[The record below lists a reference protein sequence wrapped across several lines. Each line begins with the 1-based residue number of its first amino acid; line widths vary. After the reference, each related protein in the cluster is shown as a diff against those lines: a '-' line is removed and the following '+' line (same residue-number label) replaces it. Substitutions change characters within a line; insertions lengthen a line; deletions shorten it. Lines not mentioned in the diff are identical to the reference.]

1 MTQRPPSPQTP
12 ASKPSVVPTGNSS
25 PQDRAVLTTPQLADR
40 LEEQIGYRL
49 DEMAL
54 ERVLIELDRHGYVEW
69 EGVTR
74 VGDYV
79 WNLSESSER
88 IADAVAEIVICRL
101 EGWLENSGR

>member
-1 MTQRPPSPQTP
+1 MTQRPQSPQTP

-69 EGVTR
+69 EGLPASAITCGTSRNRPSGSPTR
-74 VGDYV
+74 
-79 WNLSESSER
+79 LQKS
-88 IADAVAEIVICRL
+88 
-101 EGWLENSGR
+101 